1 MPKVGMGPI
10 RRQQLMD
17 ATLFSVG
24 SVGLPDTTV
33 ALISKQAGVS
43 SGIISHYFGGKDELL
58 EATMRQLL
66 KRLQTGISL
75 RLSSAQTARESL
87 YAIIDGNFS
96 VDQTDTSATRAWLSF
111 WAHALHHPDL
121 RRLQKVNQFRLQSNL
136 RFWLKQ
142 LTTQQEAFRI
152 AESLA
157 AVIDGLW
164 LRGAFLEH
172 GIDSDHCQQLARKCL
187 DDALLSAPSLQ
198 DTL

>member
-17 ATLFSVG
+17 ATLISVG

-43 SGIISHYFGGKDELL
+43 RGIISHYFGGKNELL

-66 KRLQTGISL
+66 KRLQAGISL
-75 RLSSAQTARESL
+75 RVSSAQTPHESL
-87 YAIIDGNFS
+87 YAIIDGNFALE
-96 VDQTDTSATRAWLSF
+96 QTDASATRAWLSF
-111 WAHALHHPDL
+111 WAHALHHHKL

-136 RFWLKQ
+136 RYWLKQ
-142 LTTQQEAFRI
+142 LTTPQDAVRI
-152 AESLA
+152 AESIA

-164 LRGAFLEH
+164 LRGAFLEQ
-172 GIDSDHCQQLARKCL
+172 GIDTCHCQRLARQCL
-187 DDALLSAPSLQ
+187 DDALASAPSVQ
-198 DTL
+198 DNS